1 MAFKQ
6 YTKCIPPA
14 DFSSR
19 SEFITAVSVL
29 AGAPALMIAAAMLN
43 PACIV
48 IALEITALAASVAYY
63 HNWLYSRLICLGDDD
78 VHCLG
83 MIVSISPPESNLLD
97 KDTDYSINLL
107 LQNTEFGPPSTLP
120 PDTILAALQP
130 PAEQSMPFGNLIAP
144 QPGITA
150 IGRKTPGHLAT
161 DKETGNNAAVMHAE
175 FEGDGNYRMLLA
187 SKVLLALA
195 IFALAA
201 CLLGFP
207 GWLLAL
213 FIFVISV
220 LVLFV
225 TSLSGLAGEGSPS
238 DTNTGELHTN
248 NKQGVGADVVYV
260 KGTWVYDPLHDGWNE
275 IHPIKKCMKMGCW
288 KGDWS
293 NYDGKCDDQEPTPP
307 NVILRLRNAFE
318 VAQAEETIANQARP
332 EFQWKLHPD
341 LDGCSRDVIL

>member
-1 MAFKQ
+1 MAEFRQ
-6 YTKCIPPA
+6 YTRCISPA
-14 DFSSR
+14 NFSSR
-19 SEFITAVSVL
+19 IGFITGFSL
-29 AGAPALMIAAAMLN
+29 IAGVPALSLAMGY
-43 PACIV
+43 PPCMV
-48 IALEITALAASVAYY
+48 IALEIAALAASVAYY
-63 HNWLYSRLICLGDDD
+63 HNWLYNRLLCLGDKD

-107 LQNTEFGPPSTLP
+107 LENTEFGS
-120 PDTILAALQP
+120 PDSKLADLQP
-130 PAEQSMPFGNLIAP
+130 AAEQSMPFGNLIAQ

-150 IGRKTPGHLAT
+150 IGRETPGHLAT
-161 DKETGNNAAVMHAE
+161 DKATGNKAASMHAE

-187 SKVLLALA
+187 SKVLLGFAV
-195 IFALAA
+195 FALAA

-213 FIFVISV
+213 FIFLISV

-225 TSLSGLAGEGSPS
+225 TSISGNYGEGSPT
-238 DTNTGELHTN
+238 DTNSGELHTN
-248 NKQGVGADVVYV
+248 NEQGVGADVVYV

-293 NYDGKCDDQEPTPP
+293 NYDGKCEDKEPTPP
-307 NVILRLRNAFE
+307 NMILRLRNAFE
-318 VAQAEETIANQARP
+318 VAQAEETIKNQARP
-332 EFQWKLHPD
+332 EFQWQLHPD